1 MQIRLLGQEDL
12 PGGGHGNPLQDS
24 CVETPTDRGAWQA
37 AVHGVTKSQA
47 RDWAARKQLGEQ
59 AGGKKTVTSLCRLCV
74 PSSVFLDFSPR
85 GSALPASDR

>member
-24 CVETPTDRGAWQA
+24 CVETPTDRGAWRA

-47 RDWAARKQLGEQ
+47 RDWAARKQLKRGVLDAWENSRGTGCGQ
-59 AGGKKTVTSLCRLCV
+59 RRQVTDGHGTAKWAKTAGQ
-74 PSSVFLDFSPR
+74 
-85 GSALPASDR
+85 